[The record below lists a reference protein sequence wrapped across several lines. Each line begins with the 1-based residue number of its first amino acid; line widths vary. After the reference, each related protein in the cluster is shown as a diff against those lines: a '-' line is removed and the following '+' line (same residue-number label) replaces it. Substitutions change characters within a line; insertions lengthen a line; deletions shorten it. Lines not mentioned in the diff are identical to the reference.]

1 MNIFEQFLDRIKET
15 LLDLSKKGDL
25 ILPDTLNGITAEMPP
40 PKFDSDISTNVAMV
54 LSKINKKS
62 PIDLANTLSE
72 KIKKKDK
79 LIDEI
84 SVVKPGFINI
94 KFKKIFWTNFIKEIT
109 QNSKSFGINT
119 KENKKNFL
127 IEFVS
132 ANPTG
137 PLHVG
142 HCRGAILGDVIANVL
157 LFNKHKVTKEYYVND
172 YGNQIINFTK
182 SVYFR
187 IREISFKEPFPNDNE
202 DLYPGDYLIDFANN
216 ILNSNKDLDFKN
228 FDKISEKLTVLAI
241 EEALKLIK
249 KNLISLGINH
259 DNFISEKKL
268 VKNQEV
274 EKVISFLQKNNFVY
288 NGKIKAPA
296 GEDDD
301 NWVERE
307 QLLFKST
314 DFGDDKD
321 RALQK
326 SDGAWTYFASDV
338 AYHKNKLD
346 RKFDKLIN
354 ILGADHAGYIKRISS
369 SVEALSNSRDK
380 LVCKVSQLVKLI
392 KDKKPFKMSKR
403 KGDYITVDDLIN
415 EVGKDATRFIMLNRS
430 SDVELDFDFDNVIE
444 KSKDNPLYYVQ
455 YCYARIASVF
465 RHIEKDLKLDIKID
479 KYDFEYSQDEINI
492 LKKISEWPKC
502 IDVSSNKLEPHRI
515 PTYLYELA
523 SLFHSYWNLGKDN
536 PDKRFINE
544 QKKIANDKLILL
556 KAISNVI
563 KSGMDIVGVS
573 VPEKM

>member
-1 MNIFEQFLDRIKET
+1 MNIFDQYLDRIKNV

-25 ILPDTLNGITAEMPP
+25 ILPDKLDSITTEIPP
-40 PKFDSDISTNVAMV
+40 LKFNSDISSNAAMV
-54 LSKINKKS
+54 LSKVNKKS
-62 PIDLANTLSE
+62 PEELAVTLVE
-72 KIKKKDK
+72 EIKKSDEF
-79 LIDEI
+79 IDNI
-84 SVVKPGFINI
+84 SIVKPGFINI
-94 KFKKIFWTNFIKEIT
+94 KFKKIFWTNFVEEIIR
-109 QNSKSFGINT
+109 NSNSFGINI
-119 KENKKNFL
+119 KEKKKNYL

-142 HCRGAILGDVIANVL
+142 HCRGAILGDVIANIL
-157 LFNKHKVTKEYYVND
+157 LFNNHKVTKEYYVND

-187 IREISFKEPFPNDNE
+187 IREIIYKEPFPFDNE
-202 DLYPGDYLIDFANN
+202 DLYPGDYLINFAQN
-216 ILNSNKDLDFKN
+216 IINLNKKIDFKD
-228 FDKISEKLTVLAI
+228 FDKISDELTSLSI

-249 KNLISLGINH
+249 KNLKSLGIKH
-259 DNFISEKKL
+259 DNFTSEKKL
-268 VKNQEV
+268 VTNQEV
-274 EKVISFLQKNNFVY
+274 EKVIDLLKKNKFVY
-288 NGKIKAPA
+288 KGKIKAPA
-296 GEDDD
+296 GEDT
-301 NWVERE
+301 NKWIERE
-307 QLLFKST
+307 QLLFRST

-346 RKFDKLIN
+346 RKFDYLIN

-369 SVEALSNSRDK
+369 SVEALSNSKGK
-380 LVCKVSQLVKLI
+380 LICKVSQLVKLI

-403 KGDYITVDDLIN
+403 KGDYITVDDLVN

-444 KSKDNPLYYVQ
+444 KSKENPLYYVQ
-455 YCYARIASVF
+455 YCYARISSVF
-465 RHIEKDLKLDIKID
+465 RHLDKDLKSDIKINE
-479 KYDFEYSQDEINI
+479 YDFQYSDDEINI

-502 IDVSSNKLEPHRI
+502 IDIATNKLEPHRI

-523 SLFHSYWNLGKDN
+523 SLFHSYWNLGRDN
-536 PDKRFINE
+536 PNKRFINN
-544 QKKIANDKLILL
+544 QKKISDDKLIFL
-556 KAISNVI
+556 KIISNVI

>member
-1 MNIFEQFLDRIKET
+1 MNIFDQYLDKIKNI
-15 LLDLSKKGDL
+15 LLDLSKNGN
-25 ILPDTLNGITAEMPP
+25 IVLPEKMDGITAEIPP
-40 PKFDSDISTNVAMV
+40 AKFNSDISTNVAMV
-54 LSKINKKS
+54 LSKVNNKS
-62 PIDLANTLSE
+62 PSDLANILVKAIKE
-72 KIKKKDK
+72 KDE
-79 LIDEI
+79 LIDDI

-94 KFKKIFWTNFIKEIT
+94 KFQPIFWTKFVKEIIK
-109 QNSKSFGINT
+109 NSDNYGINT
-119 KENKKNFL
+119 KEKKQSYL

-142 HCRGAILGDVIANVL
+142 HSRGAILGDVIANIL
-157 LFNKHKVTKEYYVND
+157 LFNKHKVSREYYVND

-182 SVYFR
+182 SVYLR
-187 IREISFKEPFPNDNE
+187 IREILFKETFPLDDE
-202 DLYPGDYLIDFANN
+202 DLYPGDYLINFAENIIKLNKQIDF
-216 ILNSNKDLDFKN
+216 DN
-228 FDKISEKLTVLAI
+228 FDKISEKLTILSI

-249 KNLISLGINH
+249 KNLKSLGVNY
-259 DNFISEKKL
+259 DNFFSEKKL
-268 VKNQEV
+268 VDNHEV
-274 EKVISFLQKNNFVY
+274 EKVIDFLKKNNFVY
-288 NGKIKAPA
+288 KGKIKKPE
-296 GEDDD
+296 GEDSKD
-301 NWVERE
+301 WVERE

-346 RKFDKLIN
+346 RKFDQLIN

-369 SVEALSNSRDK
+369 SVEALSNSKEK
-380 LVCKVSQLVKLI
+380 LICKVSQLVKLI

-430 SDVELDFDFDNVIE
+430 SDVELDFDFDSVIE
-444 KSKDNPLYYVQ
+444 KSKENPLYYVQ
-455 YCYARIASVF
+455 YSYARISSIF
-465 RHIEKDLKLDIKID
+465 RHLQKDLKSDIEID
-479 KYDFEYSQDEINI
+479 NYDFQYSQDEISI

-502 IDVSSNKLEPHRI
+502 IDTASKKLEPHRI
-515 PTYLYELA
+515 PTFLYELA

-544 QKKIANDKLILL
+544 QKKITNDKLIFL
-556 KAISNVI
+556 KVVSNVV